1 MDSIFIKKERSN
13 VFHSDLEQESCH
25 ASSLIRLDNGDFVCV
40 WFQGSA
46 EGAQDVKIWGTVRK
60 NGIWN
65 TPEVIA
71 EHKNIPCWNPVLFKV
86 APDRIMLFY
95 KCGKEIAT
103 WKTMYKISDDSGETW
118 SGSGELVEG
127 DSGGRGP
134 VRNQPIRL
142 KSGRILAPGSLE
154 NGPWRS
160 FADISDDDGITWRK
174 SEEVQIDLPKLQK
187 LNENYKEIPVSEQ
200 SYRGRGIIQPALWEG
215 KGSVHMLMRSS
226 EGWIYHSKSED
237 EGETWSDPEPT
248 DIPNNNSGIDAVCTS
263 DGTVYLVCNPVGE
276 SWGKRTPIS
285 LYCSE
290 DDGIHWEHIMI
301 LDEGEGEFSYPC
313 IIYDNGSVF
322 ITYTWKRKNIAFWE
336 IEFKCE
342 DNQKHL

>member
-1 MDSIFIKKERSN
+1 
-13 VFHSDLEQESCH
+13 
-25 ASSLIRLDNGDFVCV
+25 
-40 WFQGSA
+40 
-46 EGAQDVKIWGTVRK
+46 
-60 NGIWN
+60 
-65 TPEVIA
+65 
-71 EHKNIPCWNPVLFKV
+71 
-86 APDRIMLFY
+86 
-95 KCGKEIAT
+95 
-103 WKTMYKISDDSGETW
+103 
-118 SGSGELVEG
+118 
-127 DSGGRGP
+127 
-134 VRNQPIRL
+134 
-142 KSGRILAPGSLE
+142 
-154 NGPWRS
+154 
-160 FADISDDDGITWRK
+160 
-174 SEEVQIDLPKLQK
+174 
-187 LNENYKEIPVSEQ
+187 
-200 SYRGRGIIQPALWEG
+200 
-215 KGSVHMLMRSS
+215 MLMRSS